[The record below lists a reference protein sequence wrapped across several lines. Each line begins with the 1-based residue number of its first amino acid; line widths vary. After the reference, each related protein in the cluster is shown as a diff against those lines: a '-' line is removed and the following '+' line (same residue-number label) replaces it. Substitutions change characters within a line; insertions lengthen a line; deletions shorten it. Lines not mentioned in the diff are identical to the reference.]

1 MNIILNRMMFYL
13 RLAICFAFSI
23 CMTLVSCAKNQIVL
37 KDIGILEAKNGV
49 ARYEM
54 LYKAHQLA
62 IAEGKK
68 ISYAGIDTLFLEIPK
83 NAKSIELSRDQ
94 DFCNVVFVVENN
106 AKDIFLFSLSGKHS
120 PIKVSKPDIDDGRFY
135 KSELK
140 RGSWILIIKDEKP
153 WSDRIGY
160 GYSAYRKDA
169 ILIKRGKAKITPCSP
184 YNNEESDPSCEYF
197 KAEMNKTVIKNLH
210 LVRDESCSKKTYLI
224 NVAYKNNVL
233 LQNLSVVTPESKL
246 YGDGAIWI
254 ENCADVNLNN
264 ITIDGTYS
272 LDNQYGYGIRLENVT
287 GFIGDKIVGK
297 AKWGVFGNNNVN
309 TPTLINCDINRF
321 DIHCYGKDV
330 TIRDCTIRDLYNQFS
345 CVFGSILYERCH
357 FIDATPYVDG
367 ASYNTNV
374 KNKFLMID
382 CTVYASP
389 SKNSLIN
396 IHHISSNLHERENL
410 RDKYLP
416 DVEIKNLTINASS
429 NVNQVFLYKIGA
441 LDYKDE
447 LLGGESSVKEI
458 HFIGNDKVEFKQSN
472 RQIKIKKK

>member
-1 MNIILNRMMFYL
+1 MKLLKFILTVAVLN
-13 RLAICFAFSI
+13 CV
-23 CMTLVSCAKNQIVL
+23 TLISCAKNQIVL
-37 KDIGILEAKNGV
+37 RDLGIQDAKNGV

-54 LYKAHQLA
+54 LYEAHQQA
-62 IAEGKK
+62 IEEGKSV
-68 ISYAGIDTLFLEIPK
+68 SYAGIDTLFIELPK
-83 NAKSIELSRDQ
+83 NAKSIELNGGQ

-106 AKDIFLFSLSGKHS
+106 VKDIFLFSLSGKHS
-120 PIKVSKPDIDDGRFY
+120 PIKVSKAEIDGGRFY
-135 KSELK
+135 ESELK
-140 RGSWILIIKDEKP
+140 RGAWVLIIKDEKP

-160 GYSAYRKDA
+160 GYSAYREDVL
-169 ILIKRGKAKITPCSP
+169 LIKRGEAKNTPCSP
-184 YNNEESDPSCEYF
+184 YNNEESDPCCEYF
-197 KAEMNKTVIKNLH
+197 KAEKNKAVIKNLH
-210 LVRDESCSKKTYLI
+210 LVRAESCSKKTYLI

-254 ENCADVNLNN
+254 ENSVDVSLNN
-264 ITIDGTYS
+264 ISIDGTYS

-287 GFIGDKIVGK
+287 GFIGNKIVGK

-309 TPTLINCDINRF
+309 TPTLANCDINRF

-330 TIRDCTIRDLYNQFS
+330 TIRDCIIRDLYNQFS
-345 CVFGSILYERCH
+345 CVFGTILYERCH

-367 ASYNTNV
+367 GSYNTNV
-374 KNKFLMID
+374 KNKFMMFD
-382 CTVYASP
+382 CIVDNSP
-389 SKNSLIN
+389 SKNSIIN
-396 IHHISSNLHERENL
+396 IHHVRSEQHERENL

-416 DVEIKNLTINASS
+416 DVEIKNLTINASN

-458 HFIGNDKVEFKQSN
+458 HFIGNNRAEFKQSN